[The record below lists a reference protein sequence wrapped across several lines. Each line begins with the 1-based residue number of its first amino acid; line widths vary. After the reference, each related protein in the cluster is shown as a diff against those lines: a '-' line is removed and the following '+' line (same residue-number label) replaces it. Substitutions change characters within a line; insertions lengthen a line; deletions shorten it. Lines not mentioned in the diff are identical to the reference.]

1 MVTPTSMASSP
12 LEPLTPLSVSD
23 LEDASSVEKLFN
35 FPDADIILRSVDE
48 RDFRVL
54 KLFMIQAASNSSASI
69 LPANTTPL
77 PVVHLPESAAI
88 LCSLL
93 TFVLPMPPV
102 LPPSVEETMEL
113 LSVAK
118 NPPLFCKSNALH
130 VYSLAQKY
138 GLRLESTLTI
148 ENLEGK
154 LDVVPGDHL
163 HELWKYHQRV
173 QLKLVSNVDGFRG
186 SNAYN
191 ALNCLKCVE
200 LTSSGIPKWIDGFI
214 CSMART
220 PSSLDLLEFQNALAR
235 HLTNFT
241 GPFSLKQCFSCR
253 TLPRQAIDEF
263 WTALTTFVHAN
274 MEEAESAFCV
284 SEEDTKDHI
293 GVAAVILALPECL
306 DFSKPDFR
314 IHKAILSSS
323 SQFFRDMF
331 SLPQPSDSETDAELV
346 RALITVLYPI
356 RSQIPTSYE
365 RSWRSLR
372 PRRNTTCLFMRKRSP
387 AKTGAQ
393 AFRAFAIAFSNN
405 LSPEIQ
411 TTARLTLDFPLTFES
426 LGDELRL
433 FRGSALRELVGFRKM
448 CRDNIVTCLESFLDA
463 HNGPSRIWVGCPKP
477 SRPEPQALPSS
488 SAPQGEVVRS
498 FDVGIPAIR
507 VVDNDK
513 TLPPWLHD
521 LFTQQIGELKQYF
534 TSALIK
540 PSNIREKYLAALM
553 KHSPTSSDCPTCLMG
568 YLAELEQKLTRARN
582 QELVIV

>member
-23 LEDASSVEKLFN
+23 SEDASSVEKLFN

-54 KLFMIQAASNSSASI
+54 KLFVSKSSPVLKTLIQAASNSSAAI

-113 LSVAK
+113 LSVAQK
-118 NPPLFCKSNALH
+118 YEMNHILVHIRGSIALQDPPLFCKSNALH

-138 GLRLESTLTI
+138 GLRFEVVQAARLTLKSTLTI

-200 LTSSGIPKWIDGFI
+200 LTSSGIPKWIDDFI

-253 TLPRQAIDEF
+253 TLPRQTIDEF

-274 MEEAESAFCV
+274 MEEVNC
-284 SEEDTKDHI
+284 
-293 GVAAVILALPECL
+293 
-306 DFSKPDFR
+306 
-314 IHKAILSSS
+314 
-323 SQFFRDMF
+323 
-331 SLPQPSDSETDAELV
+331 
-346 RALITVLYPI
+346 
-356 RSQIPTSYE
+356 
-365 RSWRSLR
+365 
-372 PRRNTTCLFMRKRSP
+372 
-387 AKTGAQ
+387 
-393 AFRAFAIAFSNN
+393 
-405 LSPEIQ
+405 
-411 TTARLTLDFPLTFES
+411 
-426 LGDELRL
+426 
-433 FRGSALRELVGFRKM
+433 
-448 CRDNIVTCLESFLDA
+448 A
-463 HNGPSRIWVGCPKP
+463 HVFH
-477 SRPEPQALPSS
+477 
-488 SAPQGEVVRS
+488 VV
-498 FDVGIPAIR
+498 
-507 VVDNDK
+507 
-513 TLPPWLHD
+513 
-521 LFTQQIGELKQYF
+521 
-534 TSALIK
+534 
-540 PSNIREKYLAALM
+540 
-553 KHSPTSSDCPTCLMG
+553 
-568 YLAELEQKLTRARN
+568 
-582 QELVIV
+582 